1 MQSESPLIQ
10 NSALESA
17 YLKKNL
23 DAANYIYWSIISVIL
38 GLYILEFFALKD
50 LWEQTFFFKTGIL
63 VLGILGYALLK
74 KKSKTPHLLV
84 ILLTSLFAGYCLL
97 IIQQVEGAQVTLYF
111 VILTLVIGGLNY
123 LALWRGVYALILVLI
138 ICVIYAGLLGYFG
151 LEKFYPQLQL
161 GGYAFLAILLLSS
174 FVPDARKRNY
184 KMNLEK
190 DLRREELL
198 KAQANEIRQL
208 NLSYGELT
216 ASNKIEKQK
225 EKILRH
231 DLKNKINNI
240 IGLSQLLQLSTDKL
254 DEEEKTYIQLL
265 QDVSVDLLRYADNL
279 FAKED
284 QDTSLKINLQAVNCY
299 ASLRKTKKGIKAKLD
314 EYGLDLKLNK
324 EEAHFYLLA
333 DLLVFNNVVE
343 NILNYLI
350 IWSKPSESIHV
361 TCLPVE
367 EKIRIEF
374 SAPSAQIPAAEL
386 NQIFKPIDS
395 FEFTSS
401 FAAPQG
407 LGLQIA
413 KSMTEQ
419 MGGYFKYQTELHGGV
434 IFKLEFDQVPNPQTL
449 H

>member
-1 MQSESPLIQ
+1 MHSESTPIPA
-10 NSALESA
+10 NALENA
-17 YLKKNL
+17 YLKKNW
-23 DAANYIYWSIISVIL
+23 DAANYIYWSIISIVL
-38 GLYILEFFALKD
+38 GLYILEFFILKD
-50 LWEQTFFFKTGIL
+50 LWQQTFLFKTGIL
-63 VLGILGYALLK
+63 ALGILGFALLK

-84 ILLTSLFAGYCLL
+84 ILLSALFSAYCLL
-97 IIQQVEGAQVTLYF
+97 IIQQVDGVLVTLYF

-123 LALWRGVYALILVLI
+123 LALWRGVFGLILVLT
-138 ICVIYAGLLGYFG
+138 ICLIYALLLWYFG

-161 GGYAFLAILLLSS
+161 GGYAFLAILLLTS
-174 FVPDARKRNY
+174 FIPDARKRNY

-190 DLRREELL
+190 ELKREDLL
-198 KAQANEIRQL
+198 KTQANQIRNL
-208 NLSYGELT
+208 NLKYGELT
-216 ASNKIEKQK
+216 EANKIEKQK

-254 DEEEKTYIQLL
+254 DEEEKNYIQLL
-265 QDVSVDLLRYADNL
+265 QDVSIDLLRYADNL

-284 QDTSLKINLQAVNCY
+284 QDTSLKINLQPVNCY

-324 EEAHFYLLA
+324 EEAQYFLLT
-333 DLLVFNNVVE
+333 DLLIFNNVVE

-350 IWSKPSESIHV
+350 IWSKPDESIQV
-361 TCLPVE
+361 TCLPVDE
-367 EKIRIEF
+367 NIRIEF
-374 SAPSAQIPAAEL
+374 LAPSARIPASEL
-386 NQIFKPIDS
+386 NRIFKPIDS

-419 MGGYFKYQTELHGGV
+419 MGGYFKYQTELEGGV
-434 IFKLEFDQVPNPQTL
+434 IFKLEFKQVQNPQIL
-449 H
+449 N

>member
-1 MQSESPLIQ
+1 MQSESLPLPT
-10 NSALESA
+10 SSLESA
-17 YLKKNL
+17 YLKKNW

-38 GLYILEFFALKD
+38 GLYIVEFFALKG
-50 LWEQTFFFKTGIL
+50 LWEQTFLFKTGIL
-63 VLGILGYALLK
+63 ALGIFAYVLLK

-84 ILLTSLFAGYCLL
+84 ILLTSLFASYCLF
-97 IIQQVEGAQVTLYF
+97 IIQQVEGVQVTLYF

-123 LALWRGVYALILVLI
+123 LALWRGVYGLLLVLL
-138 ICVIYAGLLGYFG
+138 ICIIYAGLLGYFG
-151 LEKFYPQLQL
+151 LEKLYPQLQL

-174 FVPDARKRNY
+174 FIPDARKRNY

-190 DLRREELL
+190 ELKREAIL
-198 KAQANEIRQL
+198 KAQANQIREL
-208 NLSYGELT
+208 NLQYGELSE
-216 ASNKIEKQK
+216 SNKIEKQK

-240 IGLSQLLQLSTDKL
+240 IGLSQLLQLSADKL

-265 QDVSVDLLRYADNL
+265 QDVSIDLLRYADNL

-284 QDTSLKINLQAVNCY
+284 QDTSLKINLQPVNCY

-314 EYGLDLKLNK
+314 EFGLDLKLNK
-324 EEAHFYLLA
+324 EEAQYFIQA

-350 IWSKPSESIHV
+350 IWSKPDESIQV
-361 TCLPVE
+361 ACMPID
-367 EKIRIEF
+367 KNIRIEF
-374 SAPSAQIPAAEL
+374 SAPSAQIPASEL
-386 NQIFKPIDS
+386 NRIFKPIDS

-401 FAAPQG
+401 FSAPQG

-419 MGGYFKYQTELHGGV
+419 MGGYFKYQTELEGGV
-434 IFKLEFDQVPNPQTL
+434 IFKLEFEQAKNPQTL
-449 H
+449 N